1 MSTDGFTPSVFPR
14 IITAESER
22 EVERARLS
30 GYAAGH
36 AEGMRA
42 AAEASAEQRA
52 HIEAENTVLRR
63 EQVRQLERATEIL
76 DAAALSLT
84 HREETLLSAA
94 QSHME
99 RLAVDLAEAVI
110 ARELASGDESARNAL
125 HRALSVVDLH
135 ELSAVRLN
143 PADIDVLRRLGAE
156 TTPISLIGDTTVAVG
171 DAVATLEDGTI
182 DARLDAAFGRVRSA
196 LSEGRP

>member
-1 MSTDGFTPSVFPR
+1 MSTDGFTPGIFPR
-14 IITAESER
+14 ITTPESER

-42 AAEASAEQRA
+42 AAEAAAAQRA
-52 HIEAENTVLRR
+52 RIDAENTVLRR

-76 DAAALSLT
+76 DAAALSLA

-94 QSHME
+94 QSHVE

-110 ARELASGDESARNAL
+110 ARELDSDDESARNAL
-125 HRALSVVDLH
+125 HRALSVVDVH
-135 ELSAVRLN
+135 ALSAVRLN
-143 PADIDVLRRLGAE
+143 PADIDVLHRRGGE
-156 TTPISLIGDTTVAVG
+156 TAPIPLVADPAVAVG
-171 DAVATLEDGTI
+171 DAVAMLEDGTI
-182 DARLDAAFGRVRSA
+182 DARLDAAFARVRSA
-196 LSEGRP
+196 LSEGRS